1 MLFDMEF
8 ITGLNVGFEYVE
20 DEYFSY
26 FLIDLLIVRLQFSLE
41 KQ

>member
-26 FLIDLLIVRLQFSLE
+26 FLIDLLILRLQFSLE

>member
-1 MLFDMEF
+1 MLFDIEF

-26 FLIDLLIVRLQFSLE
+26 FLIDLLILRLQFSLE

>member
-8 ITGLNVGFEYVE
+8 ITGVNVGFEYVE

-26 FLIDLLIVRLQFSLE
+26 FLIDLLILRLQFSLE

>member
-26 FLIDLLIVRLQFSLE
+26 FLIDLLIIRLQFSLE

>member
-1 MLFDMEF
+1 MLFDMES

-26 FLIDLLIVRLQFSLE
+26 FLIDLLIIRLQFSLE

>member
-26 FLIDLLIVRLQFSLE
+26 FLIDLLIVRLQFSSE

>member
-8 ITGLNVGFEYVE
+8 ITGINVGFEYIE

-26 FLIDLLIVRLQFSLE
+26 FLIDLLFVRLQFSLE
-41 KQ
+41 KE

>member
-8 ITGLNVGFEYVE
+8 ITGLNVGFDYVE

-26 FLIDLLIVRLQFSLE
+26 FLIDLLILRLQFSLE

>member
-1 MLFDMEF
+1 MLFDIEF

-26 FLIDLLIVRLQFSLE
+26 ILIDLLVVRLQFSLE

>member
-26 FLIDLLIVRLQFSLE
+26 FLIDLLILRLQFSSE